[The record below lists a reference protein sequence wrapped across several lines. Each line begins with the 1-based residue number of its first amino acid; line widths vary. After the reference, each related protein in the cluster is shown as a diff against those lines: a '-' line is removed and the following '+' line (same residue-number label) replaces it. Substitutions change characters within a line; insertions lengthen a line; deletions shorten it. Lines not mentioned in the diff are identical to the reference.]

1 MKKLGSLIFLF
12 ISLSTQAQSHK
23 DNFAAYLNTIQQL
36 TYDLNSFDS
45 CYVLADKMLRMAAT
59 DEEIGIANYAKALV
73 IIKNGWGFYLGE
85 MGIPYLE
92 VAINKLANKNKRE
105 IVIDA
110 FNTLAIGFI
119 TKYNPNNRA
128 TSARELEY
136 LKIALRLQ
144 EDSLFKIQLPFKVNL
159 QDENSKTEEI
169 HEAILT
175 VSQNL
180 AFWQKRNHI
189 ENIMYRTEKLGY
201 LYWQLN
207 HDVVSSKPYLE
218 NAIHLADSLGN
229 QIFKNICLSQL
240 AVYSN
245 LDHKYDWALKYGLE
259 GLAHSQQLGYRNR
272 ETIFRDQLY
281 VTYKAL
287 GQTENALHQKNI
299 SLELQ
304 EQMFQEAQPKRYQM
318 ILDRISELDERNKL
332 EKELA
337 LQKSRQ
343 NMYTLGIWALMILA
357 ALSIFLNFRLRK
369 KNQEIKAASLLG
381 QSIERKRVAADLHD
395 NLGSTISSI
404 QWMLDSVNQ
413 KKLEEKELTT
423 FSNLKKLLQSA
434 YDDIRLLSHNLL
446 PQSLKEKGLA
456 ISLKELN
463 QKMNKNDKIR
473 FHLKIS
479 PEIKRLKPAIEFE
492 LYSICLELYNNI
504 LHHSEGSE
512 AFTELSIENQKLLLT
527 VKDNGKGYQNN
538 FDQGIG
544 LQNIEER
551 VQAISGEWKVS
562 QKDSEGVANEIT
574 LKLKNNQLLSF

>member
-1 MKKLGSLIFLF
+1 VLHLL
-12 ISLSTQAQSHK
+12 LEST
-23 DNFAAYLNTIQQL
+23 
-36 TYDLNSFDS
+36 
-45 CYVLADKMLRMAAT
+45 
-59 DEEIGIANYAKALV
+59 
-73 IIKNGWGFYLGE
+73 
-85 MGIPYLE
+85 
-92 VAINKLANKNKRE
+92 
-105 IVIDA
+105 
-110 FNTLAIGFI
+110 
-119 TKYNPNNRA
+119 
-128 TSARELEY
+128 
-136 LKIALRLQ
+136 
-144 EDSLFKIQLPFKVNL
+144 
-159 QDENSKTEEI
+159 
-169 HEAILT
+169 
-175 VSQNL
+175 
-180 AFWQKRNHI
+180 
-189 ENIMYRTEKLGY
+189 
-201 LYWQLN
+201 
-207 HDVVSSKPYLE
+207 
-218 NAIHLADSLGN
+218 
-229 QIFKNICLSQL
+229 
-240 AVYSN
+240 
-245 LDHKYDWALKYGLE
+245 
-259 GLAHSQQLGYRNR
+259 
-272 ETIFRDQLY
+272 
-281 VTYKAL
+281 
-287 GQTENALHQKNI
+287 
-299 SLELQ
+299 
-304 EQMFQEAQPKRYQM
+304 
-318 ILDRISELDERNKL
+318 
-332 EKELA
+332 
-337 LQKSRQ
+337 RQ

-404 QWMLDSVNQ
+404 QWMLDSVDQ